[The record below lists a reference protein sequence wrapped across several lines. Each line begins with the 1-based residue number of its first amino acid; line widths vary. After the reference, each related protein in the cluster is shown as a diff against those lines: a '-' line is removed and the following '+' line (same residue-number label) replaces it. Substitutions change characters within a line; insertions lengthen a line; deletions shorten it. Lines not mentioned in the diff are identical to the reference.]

1 MYTAIQ
7 KTWWWQ
13 CFNFPAFP
21 LNRISNILSFFFVFP
36 VLTQILQTMIFFT
49 LSLCLGKGKS
59 CLTAALPEH
68 TRMKTSR
75 GVLHPCATAWKLQ
88 QEASSCCC
96 WSAGRG
102 GYTASSQA
110 PHWDPLQLPCRQNY
124 IFCTLKEAFHP
135 KPIPLPAPALM
146 GTQNLHTGTM
156 AWCHFGLS
164 LNAHRRF
171 SWAWTSLLCI
181 QILLGPSFTLC
192 WEGAASRTQNRKALP
207 EPPQWRGE
215 HNIPVHDATCS
226 SLGRTVTKCFPL
238 KTFVHQ
244 HTQKVNQ
251 SLTTAAHTTTTV
263 GRNT

>member
-13 CFNFPAFP
+13 CFNFPVFP
-21 LNRISNILSFFFVFP
+21 LNRISNILSFIFVFP

-59 CLTAALPEH
+59 CLTAAPPEH

-96 WSAGRG
+96 WSAGHW

-110 PHWDPLQLPCRQNY
+110 AHWDPLQLACRQNY

-135 KPIPLPAPALM
+135 KPIPPPAPALM
-146 GTQNLHTGTM
+146 GTQNLHTVTM
-156 AWCHFGLS
+156 GRCHFGLPLNTPLLQLS
-164 LNAHRRF
+164 LDKPVVH
-171 SWAWTSLLCI
+171 
-181 QILLGPSFTLC
+181 PSPAGTQLHSVLR
-192 WEGAASRTQNRKALP
+192 EGCKQNTKQNSTARAP
-207 EPPQWRGE
+207 
-215 HNIPVHDATCS
+215 
-226 SLGRTVTKCFPL
+226 TVKGG
-238 KTFVHQ
+238 
-244 HTQKVNQ
+244 
-251 SLTTAAHTTTTV
+251 A
-263 GRNT
+263 